1 MTRRRDGER
10 DRRDT
15 RGRNPGR
22 SRGGRA
28 GGRKKKSSGRRWLR
42 PLVIW
47 GGTLAIWVGVV
58 LAAVV
63 GWYAYDLP
71 TVADMDAIERRPSVT
86 VMAADGT
93 LLASYGDLY
102 GATVHVRDLPP
113 YLPQAVLAIEDRRF
127 YSHFGIDVL
136 GLARALLV
144 NLRAGRVVEGGS
156 TVTQQLAKNLFLT
169 PERTLKRKVQE
180 ALLALWLERKF
191 TKDEILSLYLNRVY
205 LGAGTYGVDAAAR
218 RYFGKPATAV
228 NLYEAALLAG
238 LLKAPSRYSPARDEE
253 RSDARTELVLR
264 AMVDAGHIAPDE
276 AARALHEKT
285 QGRATAG
292 NQARYFA
299 DWILAQVSDYV
310 GVVNDD
316 LVVISTLNPVY
327 QTIAEEELAAVLD
340 EAGAKRGVEQGGV
353 VLMDSSGAVRALV
366 GGRDY
371 DGSQFN
377 RATQALR
384 QPGSAFKLF
393 VFLAALEEGYLPG
406 DRMMDGPI
414 AIKDWRPSNY
424 NDTYLGEVSLQDAFA
439 RSLNS
444 VAVRL
449 TQAVGPAKV
458 ASTARRLGITSD
470 LALHPSI
477 ALGTSEV
484 SLLEMTGAYAVFAN
498 KGRAVWPFGI
508 REIRG
513 RDGALLYRRSGDGP
527 GHLVRPRDVAAMT
540 ELMAATVAWGSGKA
554 ANPGRPAAGK
564 TGTSQEF
571 RDAWFVGFTAQFVG
585 GVWLGNDDGTPTK
598 AVTGGSLP
606 ARVWQRT
613 MLRAHE
619 GLATRP
625 LPGAEIP
632 MADATPTPAPQN
644 QRSTPSSRQEGGFIS
659 RILRSL
665 GSGSSSEDA
674 SERRTPV
681 RTNEP

>member
-1 MTRRRDGER
+1 MTRKRGGER
-10 DRRDT
+10 DRRGAH
-15 RGRNPGR
+15 GRNGGGSRRGR
-22 SRGGRA
+22 SRR
-28 GGRKKKSSGRRWLR
+28 SGARRWLR

-47 GGTLAIWVGVV
+47 GGSLFIWAGVV

-63 GWYAYDLP
+63 AWYAYDLP
-71 TVADMDAIERRPSVT
+71 AVADMDAIERRPSVT

-102 GATVHVRDLPP
+102 GATVRVGDLPP
-113 YLPQAVLAIEDRRF
+113 QLPQAVLAIEDRRF
-127 YSHFGIDVL
+127 YRHFGIDVF
-136 GLARALLV
+136 GLARAILA
-144 NLRAGRVVEGGS
+144 NFRAGRVVEGGS
-156 TVTQQLAKNLFLT
+156 TVTQQLAKNLFLS
-169 PERTLKRKVQE
+169 PERTIKRKVQE
-180 ALLALWLERKF
+180 ALLALWLEQKF

-205 LGAGTYGVDAAAR
+205 LGSGTYGVDAAAR

-253 RSDARTELVLR
+253 RADARTELVLR
-264 AMVDAGHIAPDE
+264 AMVDAGYIAPDE

-285 QGRATAG
+285 RGRATAG

-299 DWILAQVSDYV
+299 DWILSQVSDYV
-310 GVVNDD
+310 GAVNED

-327 QTIAEEELAAVLD
+327 QKIAEKELAAVLS
-340 EAGAKRGVEQGGV
+340 ESGAERGVEQGAV
-353 VLMDSSGAVRALV
+353 VLMDPEGAVRALV

-406 DRMMDGPI
+406 DRMKDAPI
-414 AIKDWRPSNY
+414 AVKDWRPSNY
-424 NDTYLGEVSLQDAFA
+424 NDKYLGDVSLQDAFA

-449 TQAVGPAKV
+449 TQSVGPEKV

-484 SLLEMTGAYAVFAN
+484 SLLEMTGAYAAFAN
-498 KGRAVWPFGI
+498 KGRAVWPYGI
-508 REIRG
+508 REIRSG
-513 RDGALLYRRSGDGP
+513 DGVLLYRRSGDGT
-527 GHLVRPRDVAAMT
+527 GRLVRPRDVAAMT
-540 ELMAATVAWGSGKA
+540 ELMASTVAWGSGRA
-554 ANPGRPAAGK
+554 ADPGRPAAGK
-564 TGTSQEF
+564 TGTSQDF

-585 GVWLGNDDGTPTK
+585 GVWLGNDDGAATK

-606 ARVWQRT
+606 ARVWQRV
-613 MLRAHE
+613 MVRAHE
-619 GLATRP
+619 GLTPRP
-625 LPGAEIP
+625 LPGGEIP
-632 MADATPTPAPQN
+632 VADATPSRSAPAPR
-644 QRSTPSSRQEGGFIS
+644 RSAAPRRDDGGFIT

-665 GSGSSSEDA
+665 GSGEADRDSA
-674 SERRTPV
+674 RRRTPV